1 MIPFS
6 LFEIQLL
13 IAASVFVL
21 GVLCVVLGIFV
32 LMTRGYAR
40 EVRSLAAHTANIG
53 KKGIAQDVTGLVQ
66 SASDLIGA
74 INQLVKTAS
83 GVGAFLVCLGMLM
96 ITGSYYVVTQMDWTV
111 M

>member
-1 MIPFS
+1 MFPLS
-6 LFEIQLL
+6 LFEIQIL

-21 GVLCVVLGIFV
+21 GILCVILGIFI

-40 EVRSLAAHTANIG
+40 EVRSLAAHTAHIG

-66 SASDLIGA
+66 SASDLIGS

-83 GVGAFLVCLGMLM
+83 GVGVFLTSLGLVM
-96 ITGSYYVVTQMDWTV
+96 IMSAYYVVTQIDWTAV
-111 M
+111 

>member
-1 MIPFS
+1 MIPLS
-6 LFEIQLL
+6 LFEIQIL

-21 GVLCVVLGIFV
+21 GVLCVILGIFV

-40 EVRSLAAHTANIG
+40 EVRSLAAHTAHIG

-83 GVGAFLVCLGMLM
+83 GVGVFLVSLGLLM
-96 ITGSYYVVTQMDWTV
+96 IMSSYYVVTRIDWTAV
-111 M
+111 